1 MIRIQLSTTHRLFR
15 PLALAAALIA
25 GILRVSALTLAPL
38 LGDGVVLQRDMA
50 VPIRGAAE
58 PGGQVTVVFHGQTKN
73 TKAGPGG
80 GWLVWL
86 DPMPADAKPAE
97 LTVTSGGKT
106 VRVRD
111 VLVGEV
117 WLCSG
122 QSNMELRV
130 PRVDNAATEIAA
142 ANHPL
147 IRHVKIARATAP
159 RPATDAEGAWEVCS
173 PETVPNFSATAY
185 FFGRELH
192 RRLDVPVGLIHSS
205 WGGTQIESWMS
216 ADALRS
222 SPFWPAIQARW
233 QERLDEYPAR
243 LAAYKKAKEKWERES
258 AAAKKENRAPA
269 TKAPRAPEG
278 DGSRW
283 MPAALYNGMIHPLLP
298 LAVRGVIWYQGET
311 NAARPD
317 EYADLFPR
325 MIGQWRE
332 DFALGRMPFYFVQ
345 LANLT
350 RKSDSTGQLWA
361 LQREAQMAGLRQSD
375 TGAAIT
381 IDIGN
386 SNDIHP
392 GNKQEA
398 GRRLA
403 LIALAQTYGQ
413 GGEYSGPVFERVER
427 DGNRLRVFF
436 SHAKGL
442 NARLPGLPGFEIA
455 GRDNT
460 WHPAQV
466 RIDGETVWL
475 SSDAV
480 PEPVHARYA
489 WHNDPPSSLYNEAGL
504 PASPFRSERPPAVA
518 AP

>member
-1 MIRIQLSTTHRLFR
+1 MIRIQLSIAHR
-15 PLALAAALIA
+15 PLRPLVFAAALIA
-25 GILRVSALTLAPL
+25 GILRMSALTLAPL
-38 LGDGVVLQRDMA
+38 LSDGVVLQRNMPA
-50 VPIRGAAE
+50 PIRGAAE
-58 PGGQVTVVFHGQTKN
+58 PGEQVAVVFHGQTK
-73 TKAGPGG
+73 TASAGPDG

-86 DPMPADAKPAE
+86 DPMPADAKPSE
-97 LTVTSGGKT
+97 LAVTAGGKT
-106 VRVRD
+106 IRVRD

-130 PRVDNAATEIAA
+130 PRVDNAAAEIAA
-142 ANHPL
+142 ADYPL
-147 IRHVKIARATAP
+147 IRHVKIARAIS
-159 RPATDAEGAWEVCS
+159 RQPATGAGGAWEVCS
-173 PETVPNFSATAY
+173 PETVSNFSAIAY

-192 RRLDVPVGLIHSS
+192 RRLGVPVGLIHSS

-216 ADALRS
+216 AGALRS

-243 LAAYKKAKEKWERES
+243 LAAHKKAKTKWERES
-258 AAAKKENRAPA
+258 AEAKKQNRAPA
-269 TKAPRAPEG
+269 KQAPRAPEG

-298 LAVRGVIWYQGET
+298 LAARGVIWYQGET
-311 NAARPD
+311 NAARPA

-332 DFALGRMPFYFVQ
+332 DFALEQLPFYFVQ

-361 LQREAQMAGLRQSD
+361 LQREAQMAGLQQPD

-403 LIALAQTYGQ
+403 LIALARTYGL
-413 GGEYSGPVFERVER
+413 GGEYSGPVFERVAR
-427 DGNRLRVFF
+427 DGNRLCVFF
-436 SHAKGL
+436 THAKGL
-442 NARLPGLPGFEIA
+442 NARIAGLPGFEIA
-455 GRDNT
+455 GHDKT
-460 WHPAQV
+460 WHSAQA

-475 SSDAV
+475 TSDAV

-489 WHNDPPSSLYNEAGL
+489 WHNDPPSSLYNESGL
-504 PASPFRSERPPAVA
+504 PAPPFRSERPPAA
-518 AP
+518 K